1 MNLAVVNEA
10 VTGMNGVEHE
20 FTEEEKNFVVQF
32 AFRSGSKEDTISL
45 IEALA
50 HSTDKVQSEEI
61 MVTYRSKYDIKP
73 AWVEQVENLLVAL
86 EMYRIEE
93 EKAISHLSDILTAYG
108 IDVSAEEIQ
117 EAVQIIRV
125 AYDGIEIAMKVG
137 SGGIAA
143 MQKAIDFLKGMLDYE
158 KSLGKTSMRKLLL
171 KGGDL
176 QVLQFKTEDMRKV
189 ERMAKKYGILYS
201 VLPDCNK
208 TDGMSEVIFHTEAV
222 PRVNMMI
229 QKLKFGRIATF
240 DDYLKN
246 GDEKSLGKLMDF
258 LRKQQGNEK
267 SHTVEGDKVNSAI
280 DGLIE
285 KVGMFA
291 MEKQAISVEQVKE
304 NFSINGEQA
313 ENVIKQLETIGVLG
327 GRSEDGTHKVMMDKE
342 AFTNRIRGYQSLA
355 DRMRAISA
363 SKNTN
368 LSDVTIS
375 KKLIAEENDHA
386 VKTRVPG
393 TWGKDVRYVWLH
405 KDNVMDIHNGKTMLT
420 FLDTSKDYKLYD
432 EQNRVVTTK
441 KGDELYTHYDKVES
455 SVRERYEKVQKE
467 QKKTT
472 KKKTVT
478 TRKER

>member
-1 MNLAVVNEA
+1 MNLAVVNEE

-405 KDNVMDIHNGKTMLT
+405 KENVMDIHNGKTMLT